1 MGQAAL
7 KISEMDDGAGL
18 PAGSL
23 APPAV
28 SRPAAVVVPF
38 KSELSA
44 VLGTISRASSA
55 LGAHKDRADLFEKR
69 AADAEAQLKAAHR
82 RLAELEI
89 KLHAALDDAKAEKA
103 RSADMQ
109 ARSADMVERT
119 RAMLAQAGER
129 LRAAES
135 RAERAEAG
143 FSTVRAAIEQQLG
156 TQVK

>member
-7 KISEMDDGAGL
+7 KATETDDAGAPAVFRP
-18 PAGSL
+18 PAG
-23 APPAV
+23 AA
-28 SRPAAVVVPF
+28 RPGAVVVPF
-38 KSELSA
+38 KSELSGI
-44 VLGTISRASSA
+44 LGTISRASSA

-69 AADAEAQLKAAHR
+69 AGEAEAQLKAAHR

-129 LRAAES
+129 LRGAES

-143 FSTVRAAIEQQLG
+143 FSTIRAAIEQQLG
-156 TQVK
+156 VHVK